1 MNLGNAR
8 IAYPFV
14 EYSVQVTHHTE
25 RKSTAM
31 EWMLLEIAQK
41 AESYH
46 DYAAIPLEKILSSI
60 FSVADGDILL
70 RQVLTDLVDV
80 SALEQI
86 PRFSDKSEWNQF
98 QCGDLRLT
106 DEGRRLQQE
115 GKLPAKSQTQK
126 LSFIYDVVNNRL
138 ASSSKSLVDNTVYP
152 KAKDIGNGNM
162 PGFPATLIRSRI
174 EEWQANSKNA
184 PAWLQSNSRI
194 DDIVPDGDP
203 KIMWQNT
210 SHEII
215 MDNDGNLSL
224 LGVPDAEIAEAV
236 LQVTDLGTMPDYELP
251 IIGVDTFL
259 SKKKCAVYAKA
270 SDTIESYV
278 AKAGIFAVVPHFS
291 DAIDGKNNKVCLL
304 LGQPAFRFENTEKNI
319 VISIPDAIPEG
330 MCYQDGDRS
339 VYAAAVEG
347 HIGAVSRLI
356 PYTYEDMDDFCS
368 FVTNL
373 VKKYYMLDRRMM
385 QLLTIVGNTSY
396 QEFYTTDYIR
406 GLLNSSE
413 IQQLTP
419 VDKIL
424 DRLLKLD
431 EKLQKVL
438 GDVPFPA
445 SSETI
450 RSVLLGKTVE
460 ILGDIREWTV
470 QWRELLEDLKK
481 KTAVDLK
488 TIDWQDTGFGLSL
501 ERMEQAADAVA
512 IFYDDIGSRYSNVYV
527 FDTSALLDYP
537 DVLDDFTN
545 NQSLVIIPKQVL
557 VELDGLKSA
566 DDEKKQYQARQV
578 IRKIHE
584 HGEKPWLKQNEDNY
598 LELLSESF
606 RESGIKDFYILSVA
620 VKYRVKNP
628 VMVTNDVN
636 FQNFATTERIETITA
651 QNLHEKMTNAVSSIG
666 KWKNKKNKNKNKGEL
681 YES

>member
-1 MNLGNAR
+1 MNLGQAW

-41 AESYH
+41 AESYR
-46 DYAAIPLEKILSSI
+46 DYAAIPLEKILTAI

-86 PRFSDKSEWNQF
+86 PRFSDKSEWNQLL
-98 QCGDLRLT
+98 CSDLRLT
-106 DEGRRLQQE
+106 DEGRRLQRE

-138 ASSSKSLVDNTVYP
+138 ASSSKSLYDNTVNP

-162 PGFPATLIRSRI
+162 PGFPATLIRRRI
-174 EEWQANSKNA
+174 EEWQANGKNA
-184 PAWLQSNSRI
+184 PSWLQSNSRV
-194 DDIVPDGDP
+194 DDIVPDGDA
-203 KIMWQNT
+203 KIKWQNT

-224 LGVPDAEIAEAV
+224 LGVPNAEIAEAV
-236 LQVTDLGTMPDYELP
+236 LKDTDLGAMPDYELP
-251 IIGVDTFL
+251 IIGVAEL
-259 SKKKCAVYAKA
+259 LNKRKYAVYAKA

-278 AKAGIFAVVPHFS
+278 AKAKIFAVAPQFYDTIVEKS
-291 DAIDGKNNKVCLL
+291 NKFCLM
-304 LGQPAFRFENTEKNI
+304 LGQPKFGFDDTGKNI
-319 VISIPDAIPEG
+319 VISIPDAFPEG
-330 MCYQDGDRS
+330 MCYQDCDRS
-339 VYAAAVEG
+339 VYAVAVEG
-347 HIGAVSRLI
+347 YIGSVRRPI
-356 PYTYEDMDDFCS
+356 PYTYEDMCDFSS

-373 VKKYYMLDRRMM
+373 VKKYYMLDRRIM
-385 QLLTIVGNTSY
+385 QLLTMVGNVSY

-406 GLLNSSE
+406 RLLNSSK

-424 DRLLKLD
+424 DRLLKLA

-438 GDVPFPA
+438 RNVPSPA
-445 SSETI
+445 SYETI
-450 RSVLLGKTVE
+450 RSILLGQKVE

-470 QWRELLEDLKK
+470 QWREALEDLKN

-488 TIDWQDTGFGLSL
+488 TIDWQDSDFGLSL
-501 ERMEQAADAVA
+501 ERMEQTADAIA
-512 IFYDDIGSRYSNVYV
+512 IFYDDAASRYSKVYV

-557 VELDGLKSA
+557 VELDRLKT
-566 DDEKKQYQARQV
+566 DDDKNRQYQARQV

-584 HGEKPWLKQNEDNY
+584 HGEEPWLKQNEDNY

-606 RESGIKDFYILSVA
+606 RESEIKDVYILSVA

-628 VMVTNDVN
+628 VMVTNDIN
-636 FQNFATTERIETITA
+636 FQNFAISEHIETITV
-651 QNLHEKMTNAVSSIG
+651 QNLHEKMTNAVTSIG
-666 KWKNKKNKNKNKGEL
+666 KWKNKKNKNKGGS

>member
-1 MNLGNAR
+1 MNLGQAW

-41 AESYH
+41 AESYR
-46 DYAAIPLEKILSSI
+46 DYAASPLEEILTAI
-60 FSVADGDILL
+60 FLVADGDILL

-98 QCGDLRLT
+98 RCGDLRLT
-106 DEGRRLQQE
+106 DEGRRLQRE

-138 ASSSKSLVDNTVYP
+138 ASSSKILDDLDDNTVNP

-162 PGFPATLIRSRI
+162 PGFPATLIRRRI
-174 EEWQANSKNA
+174 EEWQANGKTA
-184 PAWLQSNSRI
+184 PSWLQSNSRV
-194 DDIVPDGDP
+194 DDIVPDGDA
-203 KIMWQNT
+203 KIKWHNT
-210 SHEII
+210 SCEII

-224 LGVPDAEIAEAV
+224 SGVPNAEIAEAV
-236 LQVTDLGTMPDYELP
+236 LQVTDLGAMPDYELP
-251 IIGVDTFL
+251 IIGVAAL
-259 SKKKCAVYAKA
+259 LNKRKYAVYAKA

-278 AKAGIFAVVPHFS
+278 AKAKVFAVAPQFYDTIVEKS
-291 DAIDGKNNKVCLL
+291 DKFCLM
-304 LGQPAFRFENTEKNI
+304 LGQPTFRFDDTGKNT
-319 VISIPDAIPEG
+319 VISIPDAFPEG
-330 MCYQDGDRS
+330 MCYQDCDRS
-339 VYAAAVEG
+339 VYAVAVEG
-347 HIGAVSRLI
+347 YIGSVRRLI
-356 PYTYEDMDDFCS
+356 PYTYEDMCDFSS

-373 VKKYYMLDRRMM
+373 VKKYYMLDRRIMH
-385 QLLTIVGNTSY
+385 LLTMVGNVSY

-424 DRLLKLD
+424 DRLLKLAK
-431 EKLQKVL
+431 KLQEVL
-438 GDVPFPA
+438 RDVPSPA
-445 SSETI
+445 SYETI
-450 RSVLLGKTVE
+450 RSILLGKKVE

-470 QWRELLEDLKK
+470 LWREALEDLKNM
-481 KTAVDLK
+481 TAVDLK
-488 TIDWQDTGFGLSL
+488 NIDWQDSDFGLSL
-501 ERMEQAADAVA
+501 ERMEQTADAIA
-512 IFYDDIGSRYSNVYV
+512 IFYDDVASRYSKVYV

-557 VELDGLKSA
+557 VELDGLKTA
-566 DDEKKQYQARQV
+566 DDKNRQYQARQA

-584 HGEKPWLKQNEDNY
+584 HSEEPWLKQNEDNY

-606 RESGIKDFYILSVA
+606 RESEIKDVYILSVA

-628 VMVTNDVN
+628 VMVTNDIN
-636 FQNFATTERIETITA
+636 FQNFAISEHVETITV

-666 KWKNKKNKNKNKGEL
+666 KWKNKKNKG
-681 YES
+681 

>member
-1 MNLGNAR
+1 M
-8 IAYPFV
+8 

-41 AESYH
+41 AESH
-46 DYAAIPLEKILSSI
+46 REYAAVPLEEILTAI
-60 FSVADGDILL
+60 FSVADGDMLL

-86 PRFSDKSEWNQF
+86 PRFSDKSEWNQI

-106 DEGRRLQQE
+106 DEGRRLQRE

-138 ASSSKSLVDNTVYP
+138 ASSSKSLYDNTVNP

-162 PGFPATLIRSRI
+162 PGFPATLIRRRI
-174 EEWQANSKNA
+174 KEWQANGKTA
-184 PAWLQSNSRI
+184 PSWLQSNSRV
-194 DDIVPDGDP
+194 DDIVPDGNA
-203 KIMWQNT
+203 KIKWQNT

-224 LGVPDAEIAEAV
+224 LGVPNAEIAEAV
-236 LQVTDLGTMPDYELP
+236 LQVTDLGAMPDYELP
-251 IIGVDTFL
+251 NIGVAEL
-259 SKKKCAVYAKA
+259 LNKRKYAVYDKA

-278 AKAGIFAVVPHFS
+278 AKAKIFAVAPQFS
-291 DAIDGKNNKVCLL
+291 GTIVEKSNKFCLM
-304 LGQPAFRFENTEKNI
+304 LGQPTFDFKEDTGKNI
-319 VISIPDAIPEG
+319 VISIPDAFPKG
-330 MCYQDGDRS
+330 MCYQDCDRI

-347 HIGAVSRLI
+347 YIGSLRRLI
-356 PYTYEDMDDFCS
+356 PYTYEDDTYEDVCDFSS

-373 VKKYYMLDRRMM
+373 VKKYYMLDRRIM
-385 QLLTIVGNTSY
+385 QLLTMVDNVSY

-419 VDKIL
+419 VDIIL
-424 DRLLKLD
+424 DRLLKLA
-431 EKLQKVL
+431 EKLQEVL
-438 GDVPFPA
+438 RDVPSPA
-445 SSETI
+445 SYETI
-450 RSVLLGKTVE
+450 RSVLLGQKVK

-470 QWRELLEDLKK
+470 QWREALEDLKN
-481 KTAVDLK
+481 KTTVDLK
-488 TIDWQDTGFGLSL
+488 TIDWQDSDFGLSL
-501 ERMEQAADAVA
+501 ERMEQTADTIA
-512 IFYDDIGSRYSNVYV
+512 IFYDDAASRYSKVFV

-537 DVLDDFTN
+537 NVLDDFTN

-557 VELDGLKSA
+557 VELDGLKTA
-566 DDEKKQYQARQV
+566 DDKNRRHQAREV

-584 HGEKPWLKQNEDNY
+584 YGEEPWLKQNEDNY

-606 RESGIKDFYILSVA
+606 RESEIKDVYILSVA

-628 VMVTNDVN
+628 VMVTNDIN
-636 FQNFATTERIETITA
+636 FQNFAISEHIETITV
-651 QNLHEKMTNAVSSIG
+651 QNLHEKMTNAVTSRG
-666 KWKNKKNKNKNKGEL
+666 KRKNKKNKGRP
-681 YES
+681 YE

>member
-1 MNLGNAR
+1 MNLGQAW

-41 AESYH
+41 AESYR
-46 DYAAIPLEKILSSI
+46 DYAAIPLEKILTAI

-98 QCGDLRLT
+98 RCGDLRLT
-106 DEGRRLQQE
+106 DEGRRLQRE

-138 ASSSKSLVDNTVYP
+138 ASSSKSLYDNTVNP

-162 PGFPATLIRSRI
+162 PGFPATLIRRRI
-174 EEWQANSKNA
+174 DEWQANGKNA
-184 PAWLQSNSRI
+184 PSWLQSNSRV
-194 DDIVPDGDP
+194 DDIVPDGDA
-203 KIMWQNT
+203 KIKWQNT

-224 LGVPDAEIAEAV
+224 LGVPNAEIAEAV
-236 LQVTDLGTMPDYELP
+236 LKDTDLGAMPDYELP
-251 IIGVDTFL
+251 IIGVAEL
-259 SKKKCAVYAKA
+259 LNKRKYAVYAKA

-278 AKAGIFAVVPHFS
+278 AKAKIFAVAPQFYDTIVEKS
-291 DAIDGKNNKVCLL
+291 NKFCLM
-304 LGQPAFRFENTEKNI
+304 LGQPKFGFDDTGKNI
-319 VISIPDAIPEG
+319 VISIPDAFPEG
-330 MCYQDGDRS
+330 MCYQDCDRC
-339 VYAAAVEG
+339 VYAVAVEG
-347 HIGAVSRLI
+347 YIGSVRRLI
-356 PYTYEDMDDFCS
+356 PYTYEDMCDFSS

-373 VKKYYMLDRRMM
+373 VKNYYMLDRRIM
-385 QLLTIVGNTSY
+385 QLLTMVGNVSY

-406 GLLNSSE
+406 RLLNSSE

-424 DRLLKLD
+424 DRLLKLA
-431 EKLQKVL
+431 EKLQKVFR
-438 GDVPFPA
+438 DVPSPA
-445 SSETI
+445 SYETI
-450 RSVLLGKTVE
+450 RSILLGQKVE

-470 QWRELLEDLKK
+470 QWREALEDLKN

-488 TIDWQDTGFGLSL
+488 TIDWQDSDFGMSL
-501 ERMEQAADAVA
+501 ERMEQTADAVA
-512 IFYDDIGSRYSNVYV
+512 IFYDDVASRYSKVYV

-666 KWKNKKNKNKNKGEL
+666 KWKNKKNKNKGGL

>member
-1 MNLGNAR
+1 MNLGQAW

-41 AESYH
+41 AESYR
-46 DYAAIPLEKILSSI
+46 DYAAIPLEKILTAI

-86 PRFSDKSEWNQF
+86 PRFSDKSEWNQLL
-98 QCGDLRLT
+98 CSDLRLT
-106 DEGRRLQQE
+106 DEGRRLQRE

-138 ASSSKSLVDNTVYP
+138 ASSSKSLYDNTVNP

-162 PGFPATLIRSRI
+162 PGFPATLIRRRI
-174 EEWQANSKNA
+174 EEWQANGKNA
-184 PAWLQSNSRI
+184 PSWLQSNSRV
-194 DDIVPDGDP
+194 DDIVPDGDA
-203 KIMWQNT
+203 KIKWQNT

-224 LGVPDAEIAEAV
+224 LGVPNAEIAEAV
-236 LQVTDLGTMPDYELP
+236 LKDTDLGAMPDYELP
-251 IIGVDTFL
+251 IIGVAEL
-259 SKKKCAVYAKA
+259 LNKRKYAVYAKA

-278 AKAGIFAVVPHFS
+278 AKAKIFAVAPQFYDTIVEKS
-291 DAIDGKNNKVCLL
+291 NKFCLM
-304 LGQPAFRFENTEKNI
+304 LGQPKFGFDDTGKNI
-319 VISIPDAIPEG
+319 VISIPDAFPEG
-330 MCYQDGDRS
+330 MCYQDCDRS
-339 VYAAAVEG
+339 VYAVAVEG
-347 HIGAVSRLI
+347 YIGSVTRPI
-356 PYTYEDMDDFCS
+356 PYTYEDMCDFSS

-373 VKKYYMLDRRMM
+373 VKKYYMLDRRIM
-385 QLLTIVGNTSY
+385 QLLTMVGNVSY

-406 GLLNSSE
+406 RLLNSSK

-424 DRLLKLD
+424 DRLLKLA

-438 GDVPFPA
+438 RNVPSPA
-445 SSETI
+445 SYETI
-450 RSVLLGKTVE
+450 RSILLGQKVE

-470 QWRELLEDLKK
+470 QWREALEDLKN

-488 TIDWQDTGFGLSL
+488 TIDWQDSDFGLSL
-501 ERMEQAADAVA
+501 ERMEQTADAIA
-512 IFYDDIGSRYSNVYV
+512 IFYDDAASRYSKVYV

-557 VELDGLKSA
+557 VELDRLKT
-566 DDEKKQYQARQV
+566 DDDKNRQYQARQV

-584 HGEKPWLKQNEDNY
+584 HGEEPWLKQNEDNY

-606 RESGIKDFYILSVA
+606 RESEIKDVYILSVA

-628 VMVTNDVN
+628 VMVTNDIN
-636 FQNFATTERIETITA
+636 FQNFAISEHIETITV
-651 QNLHEKMTNAVSSIG
+651 QNLHEKMTNAVTSIG
-666 KWKNKKNKNKNKGEL
+666 KWKNKKNKNKGGS